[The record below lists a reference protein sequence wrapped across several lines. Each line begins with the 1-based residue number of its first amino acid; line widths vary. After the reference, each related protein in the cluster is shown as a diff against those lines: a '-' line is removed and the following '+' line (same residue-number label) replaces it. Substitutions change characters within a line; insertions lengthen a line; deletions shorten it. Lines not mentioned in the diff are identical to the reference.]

1 MSLYQG
7 YEVEVSQSQLS
18 KILPALG
25 EPVCLLGGWAV
36 YITVNKNFAASQGR
50 NFQGS
55 RDIDLGF
62 HVDSSWTGG
71 ELKESLFGRAIE
83 RIEEVGFEPVG
94 FRFMKC
100 FHTETR
106 RELSADEARRTNQAF
121 IFNMYIDPLVDKIHP
136 DLKKLF
142 GFVPIDEPLLAE
154 VFSSKKSSPVREFG
168 SKVILPKPSVLLAM
182 KLNSVS
188 KRDKEQK
195 RLKDII
201 DIYGLLWYSDE
212 KPETIREELL
222 STLKREKITSVVS
235 SFREEELAAV
245 ARNLGVEKSEVANV
259 MAELRR

>member
-1 MSLYQG
+1 
-7 YEVEVSQSQLS
+7 
-18 KILPALG
+18 
-25 EPVCLLGGWAV
+25 
-36 YITVNKNFAASQGR
+36 
-50 NFQGS
+50 
-55 RDIDLGF
+55 
-62 HVDSSWTGG
+62 
-71 ELKESLFGRAIE
+71 
-83 RIEEVGFEPVG
+83 
-94 FRFMKC
+94 MKC

-121 IFNMYIDPLVDKIHP
+121 IFNMCIDPLVDKKHP
-136 DLKKLF
+136 DSKKLF

-222 STLKREKITSVVS
+222 STLKREKMTSVVS
-235 SFREEELAAV
+235 SF
-245 ARNLGVEKSEVANV
+245 
-259 MAELRR
+259 